1 VAFSLGP
8 TREPAISPLGSCAML
23 YASHRAGLARGCTAS
38 LASRRLFASAGKP
51 SENKGSAEKGAE
63 EKAAAG
69 KGPESS
75 KSPHTKGGRDEKEM
89 FKKKSNPLP
98 ILGVLAAAG
107 AGGYYY
113 YTTQMD
119 VAPAPAPAVAKPVK
133 TKTDKD
139 PAAAKAK
146 AEAAQRK
153 AEEKAADAKARQEA
167 EEEAARQRAEAEAEE
182 QARREEEAR
191 QAARSAAITK
201 CTQIA
206 AQRRVA
212 ELKAAVDEAK
222 ELGIADDEVADA
234 VHLLQAVQLLEEF
247 PASFEDV
254 SGAQDVP
261 FDLFIETEQ
270 RITEGMNAEQ
280 LRAHLKKRTQELA
293 VAYKFMKLEV
303 AKGVQSFKA
312 RLEVEMAEELEKK
325 LAEAKQ
331 QWVDHDRKEMF
342 TEICTAVE
350 ERKNKEVAALEE
362 SHQEALTHER
372 QKFLLA
378 LEELDE
384 RRAYME
390 SLLESQKQK
399 KERAEKQMPLV
410 NALDALTVAVT
421 HAAPAASALAHLR
434 EAAATDAVLQPVV
447 ESCPEDDLKKLEKG
461 LPTVSM
467 LQDKFSAVAQ
477 QVVFRAFQPPGHSGI
492 LGHAIGYVFAGMYS
506 LEPSPREAVHRD
518 DSPLQRDLAVLSRA
532 AHQIQTNQLNEGLQT
547 LDSLSE
553 PLRNTDQLNAWISDV
568 HSALRMKQL
577 LEVVKARCHLLL
589 PELL

>member
-1 VAFSLGP
+1 
-8 TREPAISPLGSCAML
+8 ML
-23 YASHRAGLARGCTAS
+23 YASHRAGLARGCSAG

-51 SENKGSAEKGAE
+51 SESKGSEAAKAAKGAE
-63 EKAAAG
+63 EKAAPG
-69 KGPESS
+69 KGPEAS

-89 FKKKSNPLP
+89 FKKKSNTLP

-107 AGGYYY
+107 AGGGYYY

-119 VAPAPAPAVAKPVK
+119 VAPAPAPVVAKPEK
-133 TKTDKD
+133 TKTD
-139 PAAAKAK
+139 PAVAKAK

-153 AEEKAADAKARQEA
+153 AEEDAKARQEA
-167 EEEAARQRAEAEAEE
+167 EEEAARQRAEAEAAE

-191 QAARSAAITK
+191 QAARTAAITN

-206 AQRRVA
+206 TQRRVA

-222 ELGIADDEVADA
+222 ELGIADEEVADA

-254 SGAQDVP
+254 SAAQDVP

-270 RITEGMNAEQ
+270 RITEGMTADQ
-280 LRAHLKKRTQELA
+280 LRVHLKRRTQELA

-325 LAEAKQ
+325 LAEAQ
-331 QWVDHDRKEMF
+331 HQWVEHDRKEMF
-342 TEICTAVE
+342 TEICTEVE

-384 RRAYME
+384 RRVYME
-390 SLLESQKQK
+390 SLLENQKQK
-399 KERAEKQMPLV
+399 KERAEMQMPLV
-410 NALDALTVAVT
+410 NALDELTVAVT
-421 HAAPAASALAHLR
+421 SAAPAASALAHLR
-434 EAAATDAVLQPVV
+434 EAAASDAVVLPVV
-447 ESCPEDDLKKLEKG
+447 ESCPEEDLKKLEKG

-477 QVVFRAFQPPGHSGI
+477 QVVFRAFQPPSHSGI
-492 LGHAIGYVFAGMYS
+492 LGHAVGYVFAGMYS
-506 LEPSPREAVHRD
+506 LEPSTREANHRD
-518 DSPLQRDLAVLSRA
+518 DSALQKDLTVLSRA
-532 AHQIQTNQLNEGLQT
+532 AHLIQSNQLVEGLQT

-553 PLRNTDQLNAWISDV
+553 PLRNTDQLNTWIADV